1 MTTSSRPNRNRA
13 ARTLSAGAAALIVA
27 ATLGACAADGT
38 TDAEDPTGTSATTAT
53 TTDTATTNNNGQP
66 GNGADAGE
74 EASESEAAPGDVD
87 QQTLND
93 ISYSFEEERMARDLY
108 TALDEAWGT
117 RQFAQ
122 IAEAEQRHMDALTGQ
137 MDRLGM
143 MRAAVV
149 PEPGVYTIDEIQA
162 LYDGWLGRGLTS
174 EREALV
180 VGIELE
186 ERDIADLED
195 IIARTEDPELVE
207 TYEYLLSGARN
218 HLEAFQTGLE
228 SLDGRGSG
236 RGGGGAPGRN

>member
-87 QQTLND
+87 QQTLDD

-228 SLDGRGSG
+228 SLDGRGGG
-236 RGGGGAPGRN
+236 RGGGDAPGRN